1 MKFSTSRLSG
11 RNFSRGLVL
20 CGAFLVPV
28 AFLSPQHATGQTLAA
43 GSIQGT
49 IVDPTGA
56 AVSGAKVT
64 LTEPTTGFSKVFTT
78 SSSGYYSAGSLNPGN
93 YKIRVEAP
101 GFSASEETITVQIGN
116 SANGNLKLTVG
127 AATQQVTVEGSA
139 VEVNTEQTAIQGV
152 LSQQEIQNLPTN
164 GRNFLDLAQLQPGVQ
179 IQDGG
184 NFDPTKNGF
193 DSISFGGRYG
203 RTARIELDG
212 LDVSD
217 ENVGTTTQNISEDV
231 IQEFQVA
238 QSNLDISTSITSSGS
253 VNLISRS
260 GTNAVHGDVFYNFR
274 DKRAGGANFPGG
286 QNNYLQRNNP
296 GAAAGGAFVPD
307 KSFWFFSGE
316 WQRQILAAPVVVSG
330 PLAATSGNYSSPFQ
344 NLDLFSRFDFNLP
357 HGARAFLRGNYD
369 SLKDIGSYGGSN
381 YSPFLSQN
389 NTPST
394 GGGLDF
400 LTGPF
405 SHSIRIGY
413 FKFVN
418 HISDATV
425 GTGIFNP
432 TPGINLVIDQF
443 SSGANL
449 LAPQTT
455 IQTNRQFRYDGS
467 FTKQSHTLRYG
478 VSYTRIGGG
487 GLASFFG
494 TSPEILSN
502 DDPAT
507 VAYILANNHPFP
519 SLDGNPTDYASNP
532 ANYPVGISNGKF
544 TTGGLFGN
552 GQGYSTALPKFGLP
566 AGGLDDSRLAAYLGD
581 NWKLTSRINV
591 NYGLRYI
598 HDTGRSDSKLPPLPI
613 LNNIA
618 GLDPILGQK
627 IHQPGSN
634 FGPQAGVTWDPFGK
648 GKTVVRAG
656 AGLYYENN
664 VWNNVYFDQP
674 VRLSQGLFFGLS
686 PLSCNGPGTTFS
698 YSPTVSVSSIDG
710 LDLGTQ
716 VCGQPAGTVAK
727 ALADLQKAYQAFVT
741 AAGPQSNSN
750 YINNA
755 LAVGP
760 NYNGDALFYPKYKT
774 PIAYQMNIGVQQE
787 IAKNFVVTADFLRNV
802 SVHTLLSIDENH
814 VGDARYLDVAA
825 GQAAIAK
832 TVAGCG
838 VQTVDEAIA
847 ACPGLHTTGGAT
859 ITDFAGNGLD
869 SAAAAGGGQGTGFAF
884 AGINEGFGQL
894 QFLKPQGRS
903 TYDALQVSAHQ
914 HATHPIKGITESDIT
929 LAYSFSRFEGN
940 QKDQDFGGT
949 ATDYNNPLKFF
960 GPTGLDRTQQFSLS
974 IVAQTYKALKIS
986 TITHINSSL
995 PTTLSLVGPSGTAA
1009 GIFTSD
1015 VTGDGTTGDVLPGS
1029 NVGSYNRGI
1038 KPGDLTKV
1046 IANYNTKYAG
1056 TLSPAG
1062 VAVVN
1067 AGLLTATQLQQL
1079 GGTLESV
1086 PQTSGKIAGN
1096 DILRVFDVAASYPFK
1111 LGESLTIEPSAHAFN
1126 ILNAANFDG
1135 PAGLVSGVLQG
1146 TGGVSANAN
1155 NYDNRDGQRVG
1166 LGTGV
1171 FSFGAPRQFEFGLK
1185 MTF

>member
-1 MKFSTSRLSG
+1 M
-11 RNFSRGLVL
+11 
-20 CGAFLVPV
+20 CGAIAVPAVFL
-28 AFLSPQHATGQTLAA
+28 APQHAMGQATLAS
-43 GSIQGT
+43 GTIQGT
-49 IVDPTGA
+49 ITDQSGA
-56 AVSGAKVT
+56 AVASAKIT
-64 LTEPTTGFSKVFTT
+64 LTEPSTGFSKVLTA
-78 SSSGYYSAGSLNPGN
+78 SGSGYYTAGSLAPGN
-93 YKIRVEAP
+93 YKIHVEAP
-101 GFSASEETITVQIGN
+101 GFSATDETLTVQVGN
-116 SANGNLKLTVG
+116 SANGSIKLTVG
-127 AATQQVTVEGSA
+127 AATQQIEVVGDA
-139 VEVNTEQTAIQGV
+139 VAVNTEQTAIQGV

-193 DSISFGGRYG
+193 DSISFGGRFG

-212 LDVSD
+212 IDVSD

-253 VNLISRS
+253 VNLVSRS
-260 GTNAVHGDVFYNFR
+260 GTNAVHGDTFYNFR

-307 KSFWFFSGE
+307 KSFWFFAGE
-316 WQRQILAAPVVVSG
+316 WQRQILQAPVVVSG

-425 GTGIFNP
+425 GTGIYNP

-467 FTKQSHTLRYG
+467 FTKQSHTIRYG
-478 VSYTRIGGG
+478 ASYTRIGGG

-494 TSPEILSN
+494 ISPEILSN

-507 VAYILANNHPFP
+507 AAIAATGPFP
-519 SLDGNPTDYASNP
+519 GGAGNPQ
-532 ANYPVGISNGKF
+532 NYPVGISSGSPSL
-544 TTGGLFGN
+544 GGLFGN
-552 GQGYSTALPKFGLP
+552 GQGYSTSLAKYGLP

-581 NWKLTSRINV
+581 NWKVTSRINV
-591 NYGLRYI
+591 NYGIRYI

-613 LNNIA
+613 LQNVP
-618 GLDPILGQK
+618 GLDPTLGNR

-634 FGPQAGVTWDPFGK
+634 FGPQAGITWDPFGK

-674 VRLSQGLFFGLS
+674 VRLAQGSFFGLTTLNCTGAS
-686 PLSCNGPGTTFS
+686 TTFAL
-698 YSPTVSVSSIDG
+698 PNGTVSSFDG
-710 LDLGTQ
+710 LNLGSQ
-716 VCGQPAGTVAK
+716 VCGQPAGSVAK
-727 ALADLQKAYQAFVT
+727 VLADLQTTYQAQVA
-741 AAGPQSNSN
+741 AAGPQSNGN

-760 NYNGDALFYPKYKT
+760 NFNGDALFYPKYKT

-787 IAKNFVVTADFLRNV
+787 VAKNFVVTADFLRNV

-814 VGDARYLDVAA
+814 VGDSRYLNVAN
-825 GQAAIAK
+825 GQKAITNTLAA
-832 TVAGCG
+832 CG

-847 ACPGLHTTGGAT
+847 ACPGIYGVGGGGAT
-859 ITDFAGNGLD
+859 INDFAGSGLD
-869 SAAAAGGGQGTGFAF
+869 SAASAGGGQGTGFAF

-903 TYDALQVSAHQ
+903 TYDALQVSAHE
-914 HATHPIKGITESDIT
+914 HATHPIKGITESDLT
-929 LAYSFSRFEGN
+929 VSYAFSRFEGN

-949 ATDYNNPLKFF
+949 ATDYVNPLKFF
-960 GPTGLDRTQQFSLS
+960 GPTGLDRTQQLGISL
-974 IVAQTYKALKIS
+974 VAQTYKALKIS
-986 TITHINSSL
+986 TIAHINSSL

-1015 VTGDGTTGDVLPGS
+1015 VTGDGTIGDVLPGT
-1029 NVGSYNRGI
+1029 NVGSYNRGV
-1038 KPGDLTKV
+1038 KPGDLNKV
-1046 IANYNTKYAG
+1046 IANYNSKYAG
-1056 TLSPAG
+1056 TLTPAG
-1062 VAVVN
+1062 EAVVK
-1067 AGLLTATQLQQL
+1067 AGLLTATQLAAL

-1086 PQTSGKIAGN
+1086 TPAPANLAGN

-1111 LGESLTIEPSAHAFN
+1111 LGESLTIEPSVHAFN

-1135 PAGLVSGVLQG
+1135 PAGLISGVLQG
-1146 TGGVSANAN
+1146 TGGVSANN
-1155 NYDNRDGQRVG
+1155 NTYANRDGQRVG

>member
-1 MKFSTSRLSG
+1 MKFSSNWLLSRSFAG
-11 RNFSRGLVL
+11 GLVL
-20 CGAFLVPV
+20 CGAIAVPAVFL
-28 AFLSPQHATGQTLAA
+28 APQHAMGQASLAS
-43 GSIQGT
+43 GTIQGT
-49 IVDPTGA
+49 ITDQSGA
-56 AVSGAKVT
+56 AVASAKIT
-64 LTEPTTGFSKVFTT
+64 LTEPSTGFSKVLTT
-78 SSSGYYSAGSLNPGN
+78 SGSGYYTAGSLAPGS
-93 YKIRVEAP
+93 YRIHVEAA
-101 GFSASEETITVQIGN
+101 GFAGTDETFLVQVGN
-116 SANGNLKLTVG
+116 SANGNIKLTVG
-127 AATQQVTVEGSA
+127 AATQQIEVVGDA
-139 VEVNTEQTAIQGV
+139 VSVNTEQTAIQGV

-212 LDVSD
+212 IDVSD

-253 VNLISRS
+253 VNLVSRS
-260 GTNAVHGDVFYNFR
+260 GSNAVHGDSFYNFR

-307 KSFWFFSGE
+307 KSFWFFAGE
-316 WQRQILAAPVVVSG
+316 WNRQILQAPVVVSG
-330 PLAATSGNYSSPFQ
+330 PLADTSGNYSSPFQ

-418 HISDATV
+418 HISDATI
-425 GTGIFNP
+425 GTGIYNP

-455 IQTNRQFRYDGS
+455 IQSNRQFRYDGS
-467 FTKQSHTLRYG
+467 FTKQSHTIRYG

-494 TSPEILSN
+494 ISPEILSN

-507 VAYILANNHPFP
+507 AAIAARGPF
-519 SLDGNPTDYASNP
+519 SGGAGNPE
-532 ANYPVGISNGKF
+532 NYPVGVSDGELS
-544 TTGGLFGN
+544 TAGLFGN
-552 GQGYSTALPKFGLP
+552 GQGYSTSLAKFGLP
-566 AGGLDDSRLAAYLGD
+566 AGGLDDSRLAAYIGD
-581 NWKLTSRINV
+581 NWKLSSRINV

-598 HDTGRSDSKLPPLPI
+598 HDTGRSDSKLPPIPL
-613 LNNIA
+613 LNNIP
-618 GLDPILGQK
+618 GLDPTLGNK

-674 VRLSQGLFFGLS
+674 VRLATGSFFGLT
-686 PLSCNGPGTTFS
+686 PLNCTGASTSFTLPNGAIT
-698 YSPTVSVSSIDG
+698 SIDG
-710 LDLGTQ
+710 LNLGSQ
-716 VCGQPAGTVAK
+716 VCGQPAGSVAK
-727 ALADLQKAYQAFVT
+727 ALADLQSTYQAQVA
-741 AAGPQSNSN
+741 AAGPQANGN
-750 YINNA
+750 YIGNA

-760 NYNGDALFYPKYKT
+760 NVNGDALFYPKYKT

-802 SVHTLLSIDENH
+802 SVHTLLSIDENKI
-814 VGDARYLDVAA
+814 GDARYLDVAH
-825 GQAAIAK
+825 GQAAIAA
-832 TVAGCG
+832 TLAACG

-847 ACPGLHTTGGAT
+847 NCPGLHSGGGGAT

-869 SAAAAGGGQGTGFAF
+869 SADSAGGGQGTGFAF
-884 AGINEGFGQL
+884 DGINENFGQL
-894 QFLKPQGRS
+894 QFLKPIGRS
-903 TYDALQVSAHQ
+903 TYDGLQVSAHE
-914 HATHPIKGITESDIT
+914 HATHPVKGITESDLT
-929 LAYSFSRFEGN
+929 VAYSFSRFEGN

-960 GPTGLDRTQQFSLS
+960 GPTGLDRTQQFSVSL
-974 IVAQTYKALKIS
+974 VAQTYRALKIS
-986 TITHINSSL
+986 TVAHLNSSL
-995 PTTLSLVGPSGTAA
+995 PTTLTLVGPSGTSA

-1015 VTGDGTTGDVLPGS
+1015 VTGDGTIGDVLPGT
-1029 NVGSYNRGI
+1029 NVGSYNRGV
-1038 KPGDLTKV
+1038 KPGDLNKV
-1046 IANYNTKYAG
+1046 IANYNSKYAG
-1056 TLSPAG
+1056 TLTPAG
-1062 VAVVN
+1062 AAVVK
-1067 AGLLTATQLQQL
+1067 AGLLTSAQMAAL

-1086 PQTSGKIAGN
+1086 TPAPAGTVGN

-1111 LGESLTIEPSAHAFN
+1111 LGEGGLQIEPSVHAFN

-1135 PAGLVSGVLQG
+1135 PAGLIQGVLQA
-1146 TGGVSANAN
+1146 TPGVSANN
-1155 NYDNRDGQRVG
+1155 NTYANRDGQRVG